1 MYKIHIKVH
10 LKILKK
16 KKFIGKKKNQRW
28 AVLDMRHSKS
38 QKQKI

>member
-16 KKFIGKKKNQRW
+16 KKFIGKKKPNGGQSW
-28 AVLDMRHSKS
+28 T
-38 QKQKI
+38 

>member
-16 KKFIGKKKNQRW
+16 KKFIWKKKPTVGSPGNEAQ
-28 AVLDMRHSKS
+28 
-38 QKQKI
+38 

>member
-16 KKFIGKKKNQRW
+16 KKFIGKKKNPTVGSPGHEAQ
-28 AVLDMRHSKS
+28 
-38 QKQKI
+38 